1 MADGYSSF
9 ILGGHTEL
17 QPAMNRALVKAGLVG
32 GKVYIA
38 EMNQDEVDHEIVGTA
53 VWFGP
58 GEGLMRT

>member
-1 MADGYSSF
+1 
-9 ILGGHTEL
+9 
-17 QPAMNRALVKAGLVG
+17 MNRALVKAGLVG